1 MLKFMK
7 KSLSILSLLTVSL
20 LVASTS
26 YAADKEVTLKGK
38 GTCAKCDLGE
48 TKTCQN
54 VVVVKEGDK
63 SVTYYIDQNAVS
75 KAFHKEICTDAKTI
89 SVVGT
94 VKEEGGKKMLVA
106 SKIEAAK

>member
-1 MLKFMK
+1 MK

-48 TKTCQN
+48 SKTCQN
-54 VVVVKEGDK
+54 VVVVKDGDK
-63 SVTYYIDQNAVS
+63 SVTYYLDQNDVS
-75 KAFHKEICTDAKTI
+75 KAFHKQVCTEAKTI

-94 VKEEGGKKMLVA
+94 VKEEGGKKHVAA
-106 SKIEAAK
+106 SKIEAVK